1 MAANRTFLAM
11 TTGRLGAPMA
21 GLRLAQGGDA
31 GVQARAT
38 TARAAL
44 GFAGSAAD
52 FNAAAA
58 ALSLSLQLP
67 IGCRT

>member
-11 TTGRLGAPMA
+11 TTGRLGAPME

-31 GVQARAT
+31 GVH
-38 TARAAL
+38 ARAAMARASL

-52 FNAAAA
+52 LNAAAV

-67 IGCRT
+67 IGCRA